1 MYEKRTR
8 QAIINVLK
16 RASVIF
22 ALEPKLPLDEVYQG
36 SGSYLLLN
44 FVGIKCDDPCK
55 KFLERGQCTTKWRRR
70 CIRTCLALGCDEEEV
85 RPEGEKTD

>member
-1 MYEKRTR
+1 MRFIR
-8 QAIINVLK
+8 AQGAILH
-16 RASVIF
+16 
-22 ALEPKLPLDEVYQG
+22 
-36 SGSYLLLN
+36 